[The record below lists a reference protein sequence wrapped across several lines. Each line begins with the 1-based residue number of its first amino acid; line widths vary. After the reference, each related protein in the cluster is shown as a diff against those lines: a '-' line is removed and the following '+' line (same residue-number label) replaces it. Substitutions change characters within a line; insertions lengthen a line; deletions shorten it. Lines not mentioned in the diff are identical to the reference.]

1 MAKKPKTIKTGIILL
16 FLFVTWRCANQLPP
30 GGGPIDTIPPQIV
43 EVYPHN
49 GTIQYNKNYFEIK
62 FSEYVDKRTV
72 RDAIFISPPLKYGIE
87 FNWSGK
93 SLKLVFKDTLKDN
106 TTYTITI
113 GASVSDLNNNNKM
126 SEPYTFAFSTGEV
139 IDEGKISGRIY
150 DSDPIGVMVYA
161 YKASDEKFNP
171 NAQKPDYVSQVGKN
185 GRFTLLGLGDGKYYI
200 LAIKDRFMD
209 LLYQIGDDFYGVQSF
224 QTIINQEK
232 RTIDNVDFFLT
243 VEDTIAPQISYLFMK
258 NANQILV
265 EFSKPIDSI
274 KTTVEN
280 FYLYD
285 SSTSNKISLLYFFK
299 GDAKSKQYY
308 LSLNESLNPENRIYL
323 VTKNVTDRF
332 NNVSKKEETLL
343 TVKTDKDTTP
353 VKILKVITDYP
364 DGKVDYDEPTLI
376 INLDKGINKTKV
388 EKAISVIDNK
398 EANLNYDISFIDDA
412 SFKVLVKHKLL
423 QKTEY
428 KLRIDLKYL
437 EDASGNS
444 RDSIYTYKFITASE
458 LDFSGVSGSV
468 VNNIDENNSLVILES
483 ADREKKKY
491 QQTVRSNRNFEINK
505 VLPGKYILWSFIDKD
520 DDKVYTHGKINPFS
534 YSERFKFYSD
544 TLNLRARWPI
554 GDIQIEFNK

>member
-1 MAKKPKTIKTGIILL
+1 
-16 FLFVTWRCANQLPP
+16 
-30 GGGPIDTIPPQIV
+30 
-43 EVYPHN
+43 
-49 GTIQYNKNYFEIK
+49 
-62 FSEYVDKRTV
+62 
-72 RDAIFISPPLKYGIE
+72 
-87 FNWSGK
+87 
-93 SLKLVFKDTLKDN
+93 
-106 TTYTITI
+106 
-113 GASVSDLNNNNKM
+113 
-126 SEPYTFAFSTGEV
+126 
-139 IDEGKISGRIY
+139 
-150 DSDPIGVMVYA
+150 MV
-161 YKASDEKFNP
+161 
-171 NAQKPDYVSQVGKN
+171 
-185 GRFTLLGLGDGKYYI
+185 LI
-200 LAIKDRFMD
+200 
-209 LLYQIGDDFYGVQSF
+209 SF

-428 KLRIDLKYL
+428 KLRIDLK
-437 EDASGNS
+437 
-444 RDSIYTYKFITASE
+444 
-458 LDFSGVSGSV
+458 
-468 VNNIDENNSLVILES
+468 
-483 ADREKKKY
+483 
-491 QQTVRSNRNFEINK
+491 
-505 VLPGKYILWSFIDKD
+505 
-520 DDKVYTHGKINPFS
+520 
-534 YSERFKFYSD
+534 
-544 TLNLRARWPI
+544 
-554 GDIQIEFNK
+554 